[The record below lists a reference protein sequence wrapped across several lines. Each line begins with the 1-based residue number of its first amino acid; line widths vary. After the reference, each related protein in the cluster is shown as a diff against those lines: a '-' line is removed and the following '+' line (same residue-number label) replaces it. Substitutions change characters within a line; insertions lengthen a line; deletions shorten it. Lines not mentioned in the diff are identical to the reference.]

1 MAKPVVFPPG
11 RSRLSTRRRSEGRDF
26 GLAPLSLA
34 PDGNILRHPHMN
46 TEELEKRMDEL
57 AREFA
62 KTHDEEVIA
71 ELEALRGRV
80 AAMKRRLI

>member
-1 MAKPVVFPPG
+1 
-11 RSRLSTRRRSEGRDF
+11 
-26 GLAPLSLA
+26 
-34 PDGNILRHPHMN
+34 MN
-46 TEELEKRMDEL
+46 AEELEKRIDEL

-62 KTHDEEVIA
+62 KTHDEEA